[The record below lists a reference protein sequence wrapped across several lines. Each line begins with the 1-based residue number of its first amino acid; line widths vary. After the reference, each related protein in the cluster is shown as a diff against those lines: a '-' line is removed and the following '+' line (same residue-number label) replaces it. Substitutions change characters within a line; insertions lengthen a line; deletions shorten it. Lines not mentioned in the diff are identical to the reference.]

1 MYEALEILNNIKDN
15 SFAALVDSLGIL
27 AAKYFINDLSV
38 PYSSDNSLEE
48 FKKKFYKASNSSL
61 KRDDQ
66 DNYKL
71 KRYEPIFLFYDKKP
85 KKEDI
90 LLQSIDEVI
99 KVYEG
104 ENNRLRANAYF
115 IKAEIY
121 RLYQQ
126 YDKSILE
133 YKRCMD
139 VTIDDNIRIQTN
151 LMIYYLIKV
160 KGIKLNYELMPD
172 DEISRLCQDNVYSC
186 KVRHRIRNIELN
198 DPNATEI
205 QEQIDSRIMPIL

>member
-1 MYEALEILNNIKDN
+1 MNLLNIKGN

-38 PYSSDNSLEE
+38 PYSSDDSLKE

-61 KRDDQ
+61 KRNDH

-71 KRYEPIFLFYDKKP
+71 KRYEPIFIFYDDKP
-85 KKEDI
+85 KQEDI
-90 LLQSIDEVI
+90 LIQSINEVI

-126 YDKSILE
+126 DEKAIIE

-139 VTIDDNIRIQTN
+139 VTIDNNIRLQTN
-151 LMIYYLIKV
+151 LMMYYLMKV
-160 KGIKLNYELMPD
+160 KGIKLNYELMTD
-172 DEISRLCQDNVYSC
+172 DQISRLCQDNAYSC
-186 KVRHRIRNIELN
+186 KLRHRIRNIELG
-198 DPNATEI
+198 DPNAAEI